1 MERQYVEMKKINWGM
16 IGLAF
21 ILWILAIGCYI
32 RMVQTIFMKA
42 FELSILY
49 MLITAVLILAG
60 SVTFAKFDSETKK
73 YYIKTER
80 SRKNA

>member
-1 MERQYVEMKKINWGM
+1 MSCLHKSRSPQPLGVG
-16 IGLAF
+16 GVT
-21 ILWILAIGCYI
+21 
-32 RMVQTIFMKA
+32 MVQTIFMEA

-60 SVTFAKFDSETKK
+60 SVTFAIFDSETKK

>member
-1 MERQYVEMKKINWGM
+1 MSCLHKSRSPQPLGVGGVTE
-16 IGLAF
+16 
-21 ILWILAIGCYI
+21 
-32 RMVQTIFMKA
+32 A

-60 SVTFAKFDSETKK
+60 SVTFAIFDSETKK